1 MVTHNDAI
9 RLMADRV
16 VRLRD
21 GAIRSNETNAIKVPR
36 RTWNGKGACA

>member
-9 RLMADRV
+9 RGMADRV

-21 GAIRSNETNAIKVPR
+21 GQIRSDERNAQ
-36 RTWNGKGACA
+36 RTPAEELEW